1 MTATGIKAHPQQTT
15 LAPEV
20 GPVSLWLRATLA
32 LAWRELTRFSR
43 QRTRIIGAL
52 ATPVI
57 FWILLGSGLNNVVT
71 VGETAAMPS
80 PLSDPSAN
88 GGGGVGYMAYFFM
101 GTVLM
106 IVLFTAIFSMITVI
120 EDRREGFL
128 QGVLVSPAPGSA
140 VAAGK
145 MLGAATIATLQGG
158 LFLIAWPLVYGP
170 IAITWWLAAFAIIAV
185 VALGLAGL
193 GLLLAWPMN
202 STAGFHALM
211 NVLLMP
217 MWFLSGA
224 VFPLDVAPL
233 WLRILGYI
241 NPLTYGHTLLSFTM
255 FEGAPPAPLVP
266 AWLAAILLLASVAA
280 ALFFASR
287 AVRGGR

>member
-1 MTATGIKAHPQQTT
+1 MTATGIKTLHQQPSIP
-15 LAPEV
+15 AEA
-20 GPVSLWLRATLA
+20 GPIALWTRATLA

-57 FWILLGSGLNNVVT
+57 FWILLGSGLNNVLT
-71 VGETAAMPS
+71 IGETTALTS
-80 PLSDPSAN
+80 PLSDPTTH
-88 GGGGVGYMAYFFM
+88 GGGGVGYLAYFFV

-158 LFLIAWPLVYGP
+158 LFLLAWPFVLGP
-170 IAITWWLAAFAIIAV
+170 IAITWWLASLAV
-185 VALGLAGL
+185 IGLIALGLAGL

-233 WLRILGYI
+233 WLRLLGYI
-241 NPLTYGHTLLSFTM
+241 NPLTYGHTLLSYTM

-266 AWLAAILLLASVAA
+266 VWLAALLLLVSVSA
-280 ALFFASR
+280 ALFFAAR